1 MNSEW
6 FVYIVQC
13 ADSTFYTGITT
24 DVARRVREH
33 NEASVGARYTRVRR
47 PVTLVYSE
55 SALDRSA
62 AAKREAQIKKLPR
75 SGKMALLASF
85 AGD

>member
-47 PVTLVYSE
+47 PVMLVYSE